1 MAAFLDAG
9 GLSAVWAR
17 VKEQLEAAGGVKRVQ
32 VDFTAA
38 DWSGG
43 TISIP
48 KSRHGLSGP
57 AITGEARMLVGGV
70 LTAGTWAALGT
81 TITVDPGT
89 LEVTVHSA
97 DAYAGCVILTG

>member
-1 MAAFLDAG
+1 MAVFLDDG
-9 GLSAVWAR
+9 GVGILWAK
-17 VKEQLEAAGGVKRVQ
+17 VKEKLEAAGGVKNVQ

-57 AITGEARMLVGGV
+57 AITGEARMLVGGA

-81 TITVDPGT
+81 YITVNKDT